1 MAKKIKISKSSKI
14 ATGLAFILLGITLIL
29 TNLGQISKRRQP
41 DFVKENV
48 VIEGLSS
55 TKENDKNIPDRII
68 LPNLSIDLPVKKAKV
83 IAGYWEVFTDTAGW
97 GEGSGVPGQPG
108 NQVIFA
114 HAREGLFLPLRKI
127 KNGMKI
133 YVFNQD
139 KYFSYE
145 VKEIKEV
152 LPNQIET
159 IAPTIDETLTLYT
172 CSGFE
177 DSKRLIVTAK
187 RV

>member
-1 MAKKIKISKSSKI
+1 MAKKIKIGKSSKI
-14 ATGLAFILLGITLIL
+14 AIGLAFTLLGVTLVL
-29 TNLGQISKRRQP
+29 TNLGQISKRKQP

-48 VIEGLSS
+48 IIEGLSS
-55 TKENDKNIPDRII
+55 TRQDNKNSPNRII
-68 LPNLSIDLPVKKAKV
+68 LPDLSIDLPVKKAKV
-83 IAGYWEVFTDTAGW
+83 ITGYWEVFTDTAGW
-97 GEGSGVPGQPG
+97 GEGSGIPGQPG

-127 KNGMKI
+127 KRGMKI

-159 IAPTIDETLTLYT
+159 IAPTSDETLTLYT

-177 DSKRLIVTAK
+177 DSKRLIVVAK
-187 RV
+187 RT